1 MIFQVLNLICC
12 PQNINHV
19 VMSAKTQ
26 MNRYRKKLLQK
37 RLAFSQQ
44 LAKAYYKR
52 NSEYFSKNKDSQCNF
67 IEKSIE
73 SLHIY

>member
-52 NSEYFSKNKDSQCNF
+52 NSE
-67 IEKSIE
+67 
-73 SLHIY
+73 